1 MQNTMEIDAILPT
14 RLNAIAEAPEP
25 LRSAVSENIPSESAI
40 RLLVHAPAFSTAAE
54 KTPATVLAVTNE
66 GWLVAT
72 ETEEGGA
79 TVEKSNFSETLFF
92 ELTSM
97 LLFGQLK
104 IYFATVGTAY
114 FTAVRFDTVG
124 EEYYLEAIDIMLRAI
139 GPTKEDKAEKHWDTS
154 SMLEAW
160 PTTFR
165 AEANRYLPKGQ
176 RLLAA
181 IHWPAVAGGFQ
192 RELAPAGSLLVTERE
207 AVVISEEKIS
217 PRQHAGDIHKFGG
230 IITFFPS
237 ARLADFHV
245 SHHECSGVLTL
256 QAHAMHGGEKLEI
269 TFPSDYETTVRAVM
283 QKALVCAGSSI

>member
-1 MQNTMEIDAILPT
+1 MEIDAILPT
-14 RLNAIAEAPEP
+14 KLTAIAEAPEP

-40 RLLVHAPAFSTAAE
+40 RLLVHAPAFSTATE

-72 ETEEGGA
+72 GTEEGGA
-79 TVEKSNFSETLFF
+79 SVEKSNFSETLFF

-114 FTAVRFDTVG
+114 FTAIRFDTVG

-139 GPTKEDKAEKHWDTS
+139 DPTKEDKAGEDGDIS
-154 SMLEAW
+154 SMLGAW

-165 AEANRYLPKGQ
+165 AEAERYRPKGQ

-181 IHWPAVAGGFQ
+181 IQWPAVAGGFQ

-207 AVVISEEKIS
+207 VVVISEEKIS
-217 PRQHAGDIHKFGG
+217 PRQHAGDVHKFGG
-230 IITFFPS
+230 IITFFPGG
-237 ARLADFHV
+237 RLADFHV
-245 SHHECSGVLTL
+245 SHHERSGVLAL
-256 QAHAMHGGEKLEI
+256 QVHAMHGGEKLEV
-269 TFPSDYETTVRAVM
+269 TFPSDYETTVRTAM
-283 QKALVCAGSSI
+283 GKALAPAGSSI

>member
-1 MQNTMEIDAILPT
+1 MEIDVILPT
-14 RLNAIAEAPEP
+14 KLNAIAEVPEP
-25 LRSAVSENIPSESAI
+25 LRSAVAENIPSESSL
-40 RLLVHAPAFSTAAE
+40 RLLVHAPAFSTATE
-54 KTPATVLAVTNE
+54 KTPATVLALTNE
-66 GWLVAT
+66 GWLVAM
-72 ETEEGGA
+72 ETEEGHA
-79 TVEKSNFSETLFF
+79 TVESSKYSETLFF

-139 GPTKEDKAEKHWDTS
+139 DLTKEGKAEKDWDTA
-154 SMLEAW
+154 SMFETW

-165 AEANRYLPKGQ
+165 AEAERYRPKGE

-181 IHWPAVAGGFQ
+181 IQWPAVAGGFQ

-207 AVVISEEKIS
+207 VVVISEEKIS
-217 PRQHAGDIHKFGG
+217 PRQHAGDVHKFGG
-230 IITFFPS
+230 IITFFPG

-245 SHHECSGVLTL
+245 SHHDRSGVLAL
-256 QAHAMHGGEKLEI
+256 QVHAKHGGEKLEV
-269 TFPSDYETTVRAVM
+269 TFPSDYETTVRTAM
-283 QKALVCAGSSI
+283 GKALAPAGSSI

>member
-1 MQNTMEIDAILPT
+1 MEIDANLPT

-25 LRSAVSENIPSESAI
+25 LRSTVAENIPSENSI
-40 RLLVHAPAFSTAAE
+40 RLLVHAPAFSTATE

-72 ETEEGGA
+72 ETEEGAA
-79 TVEKSNFSETLFF
+79 TVEMSNFSETLFF
-92 ELTSM
+92 DLTSM

-104 IYFATVGTAY
+104 IHFATVGTAY
-114 FTAVRFDTVG
+114 STAVRFDTVG

-139 GPTKEDKAEKHWDTS
+139 DPTKENRAEEDWDS
-154 SMLEAW
+154 SAKLEAW

-165 AEANRYLPKGQ
+165 AEAERYRPKGQ

-192 RELAPAGSLLVTERE
+192 RELAPASSLLVTERE
-207 AVVISEEKIS
+207 VVVISEEKIS
-217 PRQHAGDIHKFGG
+217 PRQHVGDVHKFGG
-230 IITFFPS
+230 IITFFPG

-245 SHHECSGVLTL
+245 SHHERSGVLAL
-256 QAHAMHGGEKLEI
+256 QVHAKHGGEKLEI
-269 TFPSDYETTVRAVM
+269 MFPSDYETIVRTAM
-283 QKALVCAGSSI
+283 EKASLRGH

>member
-1 MQNTMEIDAILPT
+1 MEIDAILPT
-14 RLNAIAEAPEP
+14 KLNAIAEAPEP
-25 LRSAVSENIPSESAI
+25 LRSAVSENIPSKSAL
-40 RLLVHAPAFSTAAE
+40 RLLVHAPAFSTATE

-66 GWLVAT
+66 GWLIAT
-72 ETEEGGA
+72 ETEAGVA

-139 GPTKEDKAEKHWDTS
+139 DPTKEDKAEKVWDTC
-154 SMLEAW
+154 SMLDAW
-160 PTTFR
+160 PAIFR
-165 AEANRYLPKGQ
+165 AEAERYRPRGQ

-207 AVVISEEKIS
+207 VVMISEEKIS
-217 PRQHAGDIHKFGG
+217 PRQHAGDVHKFGG

-245 SHHECSGVLTL
+245 SHHEWSGVLAL
-256 QAHAMHGGEKLEI
+256 QVHAKHGGEKLEI
-269 TFPSDYETTVRAVM
+269 TFPSDYETTVRTAM
-283 QKALVCAGSSI
+283 EKTLVLANISI